1 MTNTPMRDLMKAL
14 AYIDDVSKF
23 YDIVDGI
30 IQDRLAKAK
39 PYNYESAL
47 AEAVQQILQEAP

>member
-1 MTNTPMRDLMKAL
+1 MTDTPNRDMMKAL
-14 AYIDDVSKF
+14 AYLDDVSVF

-47 AEAVQQILQEAP
+47 AEAVQYVLQEAP